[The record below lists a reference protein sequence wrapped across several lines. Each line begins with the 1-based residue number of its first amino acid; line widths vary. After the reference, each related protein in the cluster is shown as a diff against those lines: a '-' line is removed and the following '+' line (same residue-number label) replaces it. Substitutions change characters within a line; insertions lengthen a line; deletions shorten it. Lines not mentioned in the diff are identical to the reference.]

1 MNMPKITPHNEM
13 MIHRG
18 EAFSNLEQYD
28 KATDFRRKFY
38 IVGEWWAESHHS
50 NRKKNKPKPEFHTQW
65 RPINRIIGTINDM
78 ELNAIIVPNS
88 LMATDEGA
96 DLLQRRWRND
106 FQNSEGIEANENA
119 VAEMVVGGFG
129 CVKVV
134 AKYEDEE
141 SPNPDEQFLCFE
153 IVPDASSSVRF
164 GVEAIKRDKSD
175 AKRAW
180 QLIKGDRASFEKQ
193 FNVDR
198 IYSFPTNSDT
208 QYNRFSFDGKNDCYL
223 AHYYEVVETKVTDYD
238 FRPLADLVITSGDGI
253 KGNDGK
259 SYTRQ
264 ELAEMKRIYE
274 EATGEMPTE
283 TRRVEKSVMYALCD
297 GEKYLTK
304 PQKMPFKRVP
314 LIPRYAYHSIIDGEE
329 YFCGELE
336 KQNDPEMFINYYGS
350 SLMEIMAADQL
361 EKPEYL
367 PEQIQKHA
375 SKRASQHR
383 ENYPYLVSDPVQDQ
397 DGTIV
402 HMGPIGKYTPPQVG
416 TGLLSAGQ
424 FLTERLNANSAMG
437 QASVPSNASGEAIEN
452 VNERQDDALLPVVK
466 AALHATRAACET
478 WIPAAQKLYFSSK
491 KKIRVMSIDGSYETI
506 STLEISMNESG
517 EVGPYGNNPLGKYS
531 VQVEKGEAYK
541 DQREASKQ
549 SVMEMLQ
556 LAGTDTE
563 YGQMLL
569 MKASTLLDGEG
580 TDDLRVIARY
590 NMLDIMIARG
600 YPIEFESED
609 EEQYVTMKQQQ
620 MQAQAMNAQQND
632 PMMIAAKAQEMEA
645 QASILDK
652 QVDLINA
659 ETGRMKV
666 MVDAEKAGA
675 DIRLK
680 EGKLQ
685 LDAIG
690 QVNSLRQSQQRS
702 M

>member
-1 MNMPKITPHNEM
+1 MSMPKITPHNEM
-13 MIHRG
+13 MVHRG
-18 EAFSNLEQYD
+18 EAFSNLDQYD
-28 KATDFRRKFY
+28 KATRFRRKFY
-38 IVGEWWAESHHS
+38 IAGEWWAESHHS
-50 NRKKNKPKPEFHTQW
+50 ERKRNKPKPEFHTQW

-78 ELNAIIVPNS
+78 ELNAVIVPNS

-96 DLLQRRWRND
+96 ELLQKRWRND

-119 VAEMVVGGFG
+119 TAEMVVGGFG
-129 CVKVV
+129 CVKVIS
-134 AKYEDEE
+134 KYEDEE
-141 SPNPDEQFLCFE
+141 SPDPDEQYLCVE

-198 IYSFPTNSDT
+198 IVSFPSNSDT
-208 QYNRFSFDGKNDCYL
+208 EYNTYTFDEKNNCYL

-238 FRPLADLVITSGDGI
+238 FRPLADLTITAGDGI
-253 KGNDGK
+253 KGDDGK
-259 SYTRQ
+259 SYTRS
-264 ELAEMKRIYE
+264 EIAEMKRIYE
-274 EATGEMPTE
+274 EQTGEMPQE
-283 TRRVEKSVMYALCD
+283 KRRVEKCVMYALCD

-314 LIPRYAYHSIIDGEE
+314 LIPRYAYHAIIDGEE

-350 SLMEIMAADQL
+350 SLMEIMAADQI

-367 PEQIQKHA
+367 PEQIQKHMG
-375 SKRASQHR
+375 KRASQHR
-383 ENYPYLVSDPVQDQ
+383 ENYPVLMSEPVMDQ
-397 DGTIV
+397 NGAIV
-402 HMGPIGKYTPPQVG
+402 HMGPVGKYTPPNVG
-416 TGLLSAGQ
+416 SGLLTAGA
-424 FLTERLNANSAMG
+424 FVTERLNANSAMG
-437 QASVPSNASGEAIEN
+437 QATTPANVSGEAIES

-466 AALHATRAACET
+466 ACLHSIRAACET
-478 WIPAAQKLYFSSK
+478 WIPAAQALYFSTSK
-491 KKIRVMSIDGSYETI
+491 SIRVMSIDGNYETI
-506 STLEISMNESG
+506 NTLEMTFNQNG
-517 EVGPYGNNPLGKYS
+517 EFGPYGNNPIGKYS

-541 DQREASKQ
+541 DQREAARA

-556 LAGTDTE
+556 LSGTDTE

-600 YPIEFESED
+600 YPLEPESE
-609 EEQYVTMKQQQ
+609 EEAQYIAMKQQQ
-620 MQAQAMNAQQND
+620 MQQQAMMAQQND
-632 PMMIAAKAQEMEA
+632 PMMIAAMAEDKKANADLM
-645 QASILDK
+645 DK
-652 QVDLINA
+652 QVDMFNA
-659 ETGRMKV
+659 ETDRMKV
-666 MVDAEKAGA
+666 MVDAQKAGA

-685 LDAIG
+685 LDAMG
-690 QVNSLRQSQQRS
+690 QMNVLQSSQRNA